1 MKDVD
6 GITAAEQ
13 ILKHDPKARIIMVT
27 ALNQEN
33 LLKKAI
39 KLGVKD
45 FIVKPF
51 EPGRLIEAI
60 KKAAA

>member
-1 MKDVD
+1 MKQMD
-6 GITAAEQ
+6 GISAAEQ
-13 ILKHDPKARIIMVT
+13 ILQFDPKAKIIMVT
-27 ALNQEN
+27 ALNQED

-51 EPGRLIEAI
+51 EPERLIEAI